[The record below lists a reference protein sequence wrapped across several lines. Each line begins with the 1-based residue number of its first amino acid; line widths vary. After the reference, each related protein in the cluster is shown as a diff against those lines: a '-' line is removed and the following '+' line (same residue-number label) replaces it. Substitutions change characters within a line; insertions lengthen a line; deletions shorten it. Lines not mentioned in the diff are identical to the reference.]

1 MYDPSIYRGDPVVD
15 VTLIGT
21 GALQPLPERA
31 LASAAIT
38 CGGRVLLLDC
48 GEGTQAAARRAGVSL
63 MKIDVIALTH
73 YHGDHTYGLPGLW
86 QSMAMAGRTEPVC
99 VLGPKGLHEAMKPF
113 MMLCPH
119 LPFELRF
126 VEPAPEGMALGGLIP
141 GWPEGTVI
149 TPFATHHRVP
159 SQCYRF
165 DLLRAGRFLPE
176 KAKALGVPVALWNA
190 LQHGEA
196 VQVED
201 KTVLPEQVMSAPRR
215 GISAVYTGDTA
226 LCASMAQ
233 AAEDADILI
242 CEATYGEDAQEAL
255 ALEHGHMTF
264 AQAAQLAAE
273 AKAHELWLTHYSPM
287 ITDPQEHVV
296 SAKAY
301 FVQVVCGTDGMTKTL
316 RFDKNPNIRE
326 KSVI

>member
-1 MYDPSIYRGDPVVD
+1 MVD

-48 GEGTQAAARRAGVSL
+48 GEGTQSAARRADVSL

-73 YHGDHTYGLPGLW
+73 YHGDHTYGLPGLL
-86 QSMAMAGRTEPVC
+86 QSMAMAGRAEPVYII
-99 VLGPKGLHEAMKPF
+99 GPKGLEEAMRPF
-113 MMLCPH
+113 MMLCQR
-119 LPFELRF
+119 LTFELRLL
-126 VEPAPEGMALGGLIP
+126 PAASAGIALDRLIP
-141 GWPEGTVI
+141 GWQPGALL

-159 SQCYRF
+159 SQGYRF
-165 DLLRAGRFLPE
+165 DLRRAGEFLPE
-176 KAKALGVPVALWNA
+176 RAKALGVPVGQWKV
-190 LQHGEA
+190 LQRGEPVA
-196 VQVED
+196 QEGAI
-201 KTVLPEQVMSAPRR
+201 VLPEQVMSAPRR
-215 GISAVYTGDTA
+215 GISVAYTGDTA
-226 LCASMAQ
+226 WGDLMAQ
-233 AAEDADILI
+233 AAEDVDLLI

-264 AQAAQLAAE
+264 VQAAQLAAR

-287 ITDPQEHVV
+287 ITAPQEYVT
-296 SAKAY
+296 SALAC
-301 FVQVVCGTDGMTKTL
+301 FAQTVCGADGMTKTL